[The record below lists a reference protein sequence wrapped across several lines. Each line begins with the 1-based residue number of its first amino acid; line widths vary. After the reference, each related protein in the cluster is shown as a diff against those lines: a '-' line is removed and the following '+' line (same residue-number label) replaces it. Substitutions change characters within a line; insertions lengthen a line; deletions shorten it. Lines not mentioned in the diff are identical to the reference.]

1 MKKIYLVYTYDNDD
15 INFKEFLLFDAWF
28 STKRQAEKYLK
39 NGLKERYSAF
49 SYGAII
55 ESHSGEKI
63 PQRLPLDEANYI
75 VKYKL
80 VKKDDLDE

>member
-28 STKRQAEKYLK
+28 STKYLK